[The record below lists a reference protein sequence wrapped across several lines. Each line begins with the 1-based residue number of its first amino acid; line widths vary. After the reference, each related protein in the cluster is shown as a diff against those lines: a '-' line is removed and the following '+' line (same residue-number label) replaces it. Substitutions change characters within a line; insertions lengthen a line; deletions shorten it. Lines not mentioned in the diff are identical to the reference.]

1 MSSETESSWR
11 DIERECAALE
21 RYLSNENI
29 ISRIKSDTNFT
40 QIKVLNQTEVVL
52 NDEKEIYYYVTSDNW
67 HEIGELNEHIGQTNY
82 LKDIELKLH
91 MHRDIDE
98 DGDETT
104 IDNNLR
110 MRLKEAESLCN
121 VLNAITTV
129 ERLQLRV
136 TGGSIFGL
144 LNPFFRQ
151 NKNLTELVVNKCKDI
166 GRWEFF
172 ISALR
177 DCVSLKSI
185 KISDMEIM
193 GEESCS
199 IFETLRVHQTQLE
212 RFEFPW

>member
-1 MSSETESSWR
+1 MSSETES
-11 DIERECAALE
+11 DLERECAAME
-21 RYLSNENI
+21 RYFSNENI
-29 ISRIKSDTNFT
+29 ISRIKSNDTTFT
-40 QIKVLNQTEVVL
+40 EIKVINQTEVIPS
-52 NDEKEIYYYVTSDNW
+52 NDELDKEPYYYVTSDNW
-67 HEIGELNEHIGQTNY
+67 HELGELNEHIGQTNY

-151 NKNLTELVVNKCKDI
+151 NKNLLNLWLISVRILVD
-166 GRWEFF
+166 GSF
-172 ISALR
+172 SYL
-177 DCVSLKSI
+177 LY
-185 KISDMEIM
+185 EIVY
-193 GEESCS
+193 
-199 IFETLRVHQTQLE
+199 L
-212 RFEFPW
+212 